1 MLSATE
7 AYQLLKLPYIFQH
20 YSVHRHENK
29 KLTFLQFLDMHYM
42 HGCPKDKDYKE
53 DMKLPFKTHV
63 KYAVTPSIAYF
74 AITNPGS
81 QVKAIELPRLKVILH
96 NENFIPWAYLST
108 IWQPP
113 KSC

>member
-1 MLSATE
+1 
-7 AYQLLKLPYIFQH
+7 
-20 YSVHRHENK
+20 
-29 KLTFLQFLDMHYM
+29 
-42 HGCPKDKDYKE
+42 
-53 DMKLPFKTHV
+53 
-63 KYAVTPSIAYF
+63 VTPSIAYF